1 MNLLPNVI
9 KSSLQ
14 QKVLLEELFVF
25 LTSYI
30 TVVLGVMQISLIR
43 HSILPAAHFSTLV
56 CPLCPLP
63 SPPMAGGEL
72 PSLIIGWGGEVGGPT
87 VNPTPSPTLRY
98 CTQDSPGEGSFKSR
112 GKPSP
117 REYCARK
124 GTVQGS
130 SWRKTSQGRSLLQT
144 SSFRQKY
151 FNEAAL

>member
-1 MNLLPNVI
+1 MNLLLNAI
-9 KSSLQ
+9 ESSLQ
-14 QKVLLEELFVF
+14 QKVFLGVFVF

-87 VNPTPSPTLRY
+87 VNPSPSPTLRY